1 MLVQGNCKKRIHDFC
16 PNKWKMMKSFFLLT
30 KVPYNLKICPDLELW
45 FFLCKFNLRNS
56 VHPFI
61 SIRYI
66 IDNYWFIMFF
76 IVKDIIYKLAPNLL
90 LFKRQ
95 FQLPTVCCSPSPSGC
110 IGPISPIL
118 FSAFYMGWFLFLNF
132 CLQKQMQ
139 TNMTE
144 GPLISLIGIFWLFS
158 FSIII

>member
-1 MLVQGNCKKRIHDFC
+1 MMSVQTNE
-16 PNKWKMMKSFFLLT
+16 KWWKAFFFWQKFLIIWKYVLTLSFSVFFF
-30 KVPYNLKICPDLELW
+30 VV

>member
-1 MLVQGNCKKRIHDFC
+1 MISVQTNE
-16 PNKWKMMKSFFLLT
+16 KWWKAFFFWQKFLIIWKYVLTLSFGFFFFG
-30 KVPYNLKICPDLELW
+30 

-144 GPLISLIGIFWLFS
+144 GPLISLIFDCFH
-158 FSIII
+158 FQ

>member
-1 MLVQGNCKKRIHDFC
+1 MISVQTNE
-16 PNKWKMMKSFFLLT
+16 KWWKAFFFWQKFLIIWKYVLTLSFWF
-30 KVPYNLKICPDLELW
+30 

>member
-1 MLVQGNCKKRIHDFC
+1 MISVQTNE
-16 PNKWKMMKSFFLLT
+16 KWWKAFFFWQKFLIIWKYVLT
-30 KVPYNLKICPDLELW
+30 LSW
-45 FFLCKFNLRNS
+45 GFFLCKFNLRNS

-118 FSAFYMGWFLFLNF
+118 FSAFYMGWVFFFKFLPAKANANKYDRRSLDISDRHFLTF
-132 CLQKQMQ
+132 HFQ
-139 TNMTE
+139 
-144 GPLISLIGIFWLFS
+144 
-158 FSIII
+158 